1 MHLSRDTMFG
11 RQALLWW
18 TVFSN
23 ALSFL
28 GVLLWNWN
36 VTTLVSVYWL
46 EIGIGL
52 FWATL
57 KAGFAERSADYSPD
71 TFLFGA
77 FRYRRGG
84 VSIPRTDLVWYVH
97 NLPMVAIAGVGFG
110 GMWITVGL
118 LAVGQMPEFQEVVR
132 PGSGTLYSVLA
143 VGISLFVAN
152 GWKTMSTYISGRRY
166 RELNAQQ
173 VLQDALWPLWIFGTV
188 IVVVAPTVTGE
199 ITALLFLASLLVVKF
214 AFDLVWTFYGTMLS
228 FEEDLGGSL
237 EVAETRTG
245 LEWDPRPLERSRPA
259 DPIRPRRL
267 GVLLGGV
274 TNGVSSLAGTLVGL
288 FGAWVCF
295 VLVLGGAV
303 FVLWWLATALAVLAG
318 LGVFDHVLRH
328 WWTRYQFNENDDLV
342 CYGTRSAGPHWR
354 LEPDRIA
361 SLERVT
367 TTTDRLLGT
376 TTIDIDL
383 KNNERAI
390 RLPHLERESART
402 IVETI
407 DASAADAKQAVTGS
421 S

>member
-18 TVFSN
+18 AVLSN
-23 ALSFL
+23 ALSVL

-52 FWATL
+52 FWATFR
-57 KAGFAERSADYSPD
+57 AGFAERPADYSPEM
-71 TFLFGA
+71 FLFGA

-97 NLPMVAIAGVGFG
+97 NLPIVAIAGVGFG

-118 LAVGQMPEFQEVVR
+118 LAVGQMPEFQEVIQ

-143 VGISLFVAN
+143 VGISLFVAS
-152 GWKTMSTYISGRRY
+152 GWKTMSTYVSGRRY

-228 FEEDLGGSL
+228 FEEELGGSL
-237 EVAETRTG
+237 EVTETRTG
-245 LEWDPRPLERSRPA
+245 LEWDPRPLERSRPT
-259 DPIRPRRL
+259 DPIRPHRL
-267 GVLLGGV
+267 GVLLGSV

-288 FGAWVCF
+288 FGGWFCVL
-295 VLVLGGAV
+295 LVLGADLV
-303 FVLWWLATALAVLAG
+303 VLEWLAGALALLGG
-318 LGVFDHVLRH
+318 LGLFDNVLRY
-328 WWTRYQFNENDDLV
+328 WWTSYQVTETDGLV

-354 LEPDRIA
+354 LRPDQIV
-361 SLERVT
+361 SLERNVSSV
-367 TTTDRLLGT
+367 DRLLGT
-376 TTIDIDL
+376 ATLRIDL
-383 KNNERAI
+383 EDDERTV
-390 RLPHLERESART
+390 RLPHLKKSDARAVMRT
-402 IVETI
+402 IDVSEET
-407 DASAADAKQAVTGS
+407 AKRAVTAS